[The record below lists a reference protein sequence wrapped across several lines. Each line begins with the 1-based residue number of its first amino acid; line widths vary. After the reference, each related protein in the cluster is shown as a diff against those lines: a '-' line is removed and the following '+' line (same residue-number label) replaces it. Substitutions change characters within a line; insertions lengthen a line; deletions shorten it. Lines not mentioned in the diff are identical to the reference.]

1 MFNSINQPEQ
11 NKLDLSNFRSGKYVL
26 NITYYK
32 EFNRILVVFLI
43 LFFILLFLPWTQNI
57 KGQGNVTT
65 LKPNQRP
72 QHIQSPISGRI
83 EQWFITEGDFVKKGD
98 TILRL
103 SEIKTEYFDDRLAD
117 RTNDQIGLKTQSIA
131 SYQAKVEALSTQIEA
146 LKKEQQL
153 KLEQAELN
161 IESKR
166 MDFQAAQI
174 KKTIAETQY
183 NRIKILQNEG
193 LKATKDLEEK
203 RMTLQTSE
211 AQLIAKQNTLT
222 KAEIE
227 LSRLN
232 ASYADKIAKVQ
243 SDINSAE
250 SLKFNTQAEVSKLEN
265 SYSNYTKRNALQF
278 ITSPQNGYINKA
290 LKGGIGET
298 FKEGESLVTIMPA
311 DYELAVETYL
321 FPIDLPLIH
330 IGEKVRVQFDGW
342 PAIVFSGW
350 ENVSYGTYGAKV
362 VAIENFISS
371 NGMYRVLLSPDQE
384 DHQWPKGIRVG
395 SGAKTI
401 ALLND
406 VPIWYEIWRQING
419 FPPDFYQPRT
429 FVIKN

>member
-103 SEIKTEYFDDRLAD
+103 SEIKTDYFDDRLAD

-131 SYQAKVEALSTQIEA
+131 AYQTKVEALSAQIEA
-146 LKKEQQL
+146 LKEEQQL

-174 KKTIAETQY
+174 KTTIAETQY
-183 NRIKILQNEG
+183 NRIKVLQNEG

-203 RMTLQTSE
+203 RMTLQSSE
-211 AQLIAKQNTLT
+211 AQLIAKQNALT

-232 ASYADKIAKVQ
+232 ASYADKIAKAQ
-243 SDINSAE
+243 SDMNSAE

-311 DYELAVETYL
+311 DYELAVETYV

>member
-211 AQLIAKQNTLT
+211 AQLIAKQNALT

-311 DYELAVETYL
+311 DYELAVETYV

>member
-103 SEIKTEYFDDRLAD
+103 SEIKTEYFDDRLSD

-203 RMTLQTSE
+203 RMILQTSE
-211 AQLIAKQNTLT
+211 AQLIAKQNALT

-311 DYELAVETYL
+311 DYELAVETYV

>member
-131 SYQAKVEALSTQIEA
+131 SYQAKVEALFTQIEA

-211 AQLIAKQNTLT
+211 AQLIAKQNALT

-311 DYELAVETYL
+311 DYELAVETYV

>member
-26 NITYYK
+26 NKSYYK
-32 EFNRILVVFLI
+32 EFNRILVGFLI
-43 LFFILLFLPWTQNI
+43 LFVIILFLPWTQNI

-65 LKPNQRP
+65 LKLDQRP
-72 QHIQSPISGRI
+72 QNIQSSISGRI

-103 SEIKTEYFDDRLAD
+103 SEIKTDYFDDRLAD

-211 AQLIAKQNTLT
+211 AQLIAKQNALT

-311 DYELAVETYL
+311 DYELAVETYV

>member
-203 RMTLQTSE
+203 RMILQTSE
-211 AQLIAKQNTLT
+211 AQLIAKQNALT

-311 DYELAVETYL
+311 DYELAVETYV

>member
-32 EFNRILVVFLI
+32 VFNRILVVFLI

-211 AQLIAKQNTLT
+211 AQLIAKQNALT

-311 DYELAVETYL
+311 DYELAVETYV

>member
-211 AQLIAKQNTLT
+211 AQLIAKQNALT

-232 ASYADKIAKVQ
+232 ASYADKIAKVK

-311 DYELAVETYL
+311 DYELAVETYV

>member
-11 NKLDLSNFRSGKYVL
+11 NKFDLSNFRSGKYVL

-131 SYQAKVEALSTQIEA
+131 SYQAKVEALFTQIEA

-211 AQLIAKQNTLT
+211 AQLIAKQNALT

-311 DYELAVETYL
+311 DYELAVETYV